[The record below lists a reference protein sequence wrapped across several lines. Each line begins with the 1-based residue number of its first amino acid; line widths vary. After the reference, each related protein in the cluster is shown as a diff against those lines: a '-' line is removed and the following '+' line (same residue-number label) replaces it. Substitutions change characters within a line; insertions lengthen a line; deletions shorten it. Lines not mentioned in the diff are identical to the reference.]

1 MRCPHAA
8 CPTASGLRLGPDI
21 LPAGGTAASASTP
34 RPVPGGGCPIDTVP
48 RVIDDGAPGH
58 FFAKSGRPYAAH
70 SSRRLRV
77 LGPARAHGVEPLCPC
92 SLAAA
97 TCAAVE

>member
-21 LPAGGTAASASTP
+21 LPAGGTAASASSP
-34 RPVPGGGCPIDTVP
+34 RPVPGGHPIDAGR

-58 FFAKSGRPYAAH
+58 FFAESGRPYAAH
-70 SSRRLRV
+70 
-77 LGPARAHGVEPLCPC
+77 LGPPPAGAGLVRVHGVEPRCPC
-92 SLAAA
+92 SLAVA